1 MNDTASPRQ
10 LAISSVL
17 MLFSIKLITFP
28 SIIFGELKTD
38 ALIMFILMLTIDL
51 GVLFSV
57 LYIKKQFPEMS
68 CFQIL
73 EKFFG
78 RVLTKIITLL
88 LALFFFGKLLY
99 LVVEGF
105 SFLRDTLLEEANMIL
120 FLFCFIPVI
129 NALAHSNFRAF
140 MRTSEFFFFSIVGAL
155 IICLF
160 LSFVEIDNNML
171 SPLFDVDAGTFFKSL
186 FQKLMWFGDY
196 IYIFVL
202 IDKIEKNKK
211 NIKKTMLKYNIFA
224 IILSGVFYFAYYRLF
239 QTTSVVHTGAV
250 LDIVQFSARIG
261 NVGKID
267 IIPINVVMF
276 AIFFQ
281 GAIYL
286 LCTKKSLDNLYKKST
301 INSFIINILLC
312 VLAIGF
318 VTNINICVNIFTNYL
333 SYLALFIA
341 YILPIIVFILTL
353 SVKRKKK

>member
-10 LAISSVL
+10 LAISSVI

-28 SIIFGELKTD
+28 SLIFSELKTD
-38 ALIMFILMLTIDL
+38 ALIMFVLMLIIDL
-51 GVLFSV
+51 AVLFSV
-57 LYIKKQFPEMS
+57 LYVKKQFPEMS

-78 RVLTKIITLL
+78 KFLTKIISLL
-88 LALFFFGKLLY
+88 LAIFFFAKLLY

-140 MRTSEFFFFSIVGAL
+140 MRSIEFFFLFIIGAL
-155 IICLF
+155 IICLY

-171 SPLFDVDAGTFFKSL
+171 SPLFDVNAGVFFKSL
-186 FQKLMWFGDY
+186 FEKLMWFGDY

-211 NIKKTMLKYNIFA
+211 NISKTMIKYNILA
-224 IILSGVFYFAYYRLF
+224 IVLLGIFYFSYYRLF
-239 QTTSVVHTGAV
+239 QSTSVVHTGAV
-250 LDIVQFSARIG
+250 LDIIQFSARIG

-267 IIPINVVMF
+267 IVPISIVMF
-276 AIFFQ
+276 SIFFQ

-286 LCTKKSLDNLYKKST
+286 LCTKNSLDNLYKKT
-301 INSFIINILLC
+301 TVNSYIVNILLC
-312 VLAIGF
+312 VLSIGF
-318 VTNINICVNIFTNYL
+318 VTNINFCVEIFTNYFCYL
-333 SYLALFIA
+333 SLLIA
-341 YILPIIVFILTL
+341 YILPFIIFILTFKF
-353 SVKRKKK
+353 KRKKQ